1 MPREYVGMRKNFKW
15 NLNDEEAGKIYPHL
29 RHVYDKVRIA
39 KLYKSKIPY
48 GDINT
53 IPKNFPVIL
62 KPRYGCEDEVGRG
75 SKGITIVRSLE
86 QFKQLVDSVKNDK
99 REYYWQKYSKPVH
112 ETSIDNFVKN
122 GKVIW
127 TFKVKLI
134 MTKDGD
140 LDYMETE
147 PGYVLPDK
155 YRKWIEH
162 SVPKTYNGP
171 FNIQELNGFML
182 ENHLRC
188 DGVNLKS
195 LSRPDLFQY
204 VLDLREGRNPSLQK
218 ITIPKY
224 YIMAV
229 YVTYIEN
236 SNHSLVATSSGHVE
250 NGEITFENTVCKR
263 STNLSQF
270 MIRNILGNNNIY
282 NLWYKHNSF
291 RRSLHNNTHRF
302 LLFRT
307 PNFNNGLAAR
317 KDFIQAVNHNN
328 SLNVPGVVQAYNL

>member
-1 MPREYVGMRKNFKW
+1 MPRQYEGMRKTFKW
-15 NLNDEEAGKIYPHL
+15 NLNDEEAGKTYPHL

-53 IPKNFPVIL
+53 IPKKFPVIL

-99 REYYWQKYSKPVH
+99 REYYWQKYTKPVH

-134 MTKDGD
+134 MTKNGD
-140 LDYMETE
+140 LNYMETE
-147 PGYVLPDK
+147 PGYVLPRA
-155 YRKWIEH
+155 YRKWIEK
-162 SVPKTYNGP
+162 SVPKNYNGP

-195 LSRPDLFQY
+195 LNIPELFQF
-204 VLDLREGRNPSLQK
+204 VLDLREGRNPTLPK

-224 YIMAV
+224 YIIAV
-229 YVTYIEN
+229 YVPYIKDN
-236 SNHSLVATSSGHVE
+236 KYSLIATSSGHVE
-250 NGEITFENTVCKR
+250 NGKITFEDTVCKR
-263 STNLSQF
+263 SSNLSQF
-270 MIRNILGNNNIY
+270 MLRNILAKHNIVKQ
-282 NLWYKHNSF
+282 WYKHNSF

-302 LLFRT
+302 LIFRT
-307 PNFNNGLAAR
+307 SSLENGFAAR
-317 KDFIQAVNHNN
+317 KSVLRAVNHNN
-328 SLNVPGVVQAYNL
+328 SLNVQGVVQAYNL

>member
-1 MPREYVGMRKNFKW
+1 MPREYVDWPKPLKW
-15 NLNDEEAGKIYPHL
+15 NLNDEEAGKTYPNL

-53 IPKNFPVIL
+53 IPKKFPVIL

-75 SKGITIVRSLE
+75 SKGITIVRDLE
-86 QFKQLVDSVKNDK
+86 TFNELIAAVKNDK
-99 REYYWQKYSKPVH
+99 REYYWQHYSKPVH
-112 ETSIDNFVKN
+112 ETSIDNFIKN

-134 MTKDGD
+134 MRKNGD
-140 LDYMETE
+140 LDYMETD
-147 PGYVLPDK
+147 PNYVLPASYK
-155 YRKWIEH
+155 RWIEK
-162 SVPKTYNGP
+162 SVPKTYSGP

-195 LSRPDLFQY
+195 LNNKDLFQY
-204 VLDLREGRNPSLQK
+204 ILDLREGRNPVLPK
-218 ITIPKY
+218 IVIPHY

-229 YVTYIEN
+229 YVPYIEN
-236 SNHSLVATSSGHVE
+236 SNYSMIATSSGHVE
-250 NGEITFENTVCKR
+250 NGKITFENTR
-263 STNLSQF
+263 SKTASNLSKF
-270 MIRNILGNNNIY
+270 MIRTILVRNNIVDQ
-282 NLWYKHNSF
+282 WYRHNSY

-307 PNFNNGLAAR
+307 YNFNDGLAAR
-317 KDFIQAVNHNN
+317 KDFLRAVNHNN
-328 SLNVPGVVQAYNL
+328 SLNLPGSVQGYNL